1 MSAPFYEFGLIGDN
15 AGLMVALV
23 LGVGFG
29 FFLER
34 GGLGNALKLS
44 AQFYL
49 TDLTV
54 LKVMFSAIVTAMLG
68 LFWLSKI
75 GLVDLS
81 RVYLL
86 PTFVLPQLLGGAVF
100 GLGFVMGGLCPGTS
114 CVSASSGRIDGLA
127 LLGGMLFGIL
137 VFNEAFPLFSGFYYS
152 TDIGQVTIPQVLGV
166 SYGVMVFVV
175 VLAALA
181 SFHLAERLEMR
192 ARRSAGS
199 AV

>member
-1 MSAPFYEFGLIGDN
+1 MNAPLYEFGLISDN
-15 AGLMVALV
+15 VGLLVALA

-44 AQFYL
+44 SQFYL

-54 LKVMFSAIVTAMLG
+54 MKVMFSAIVTAMLG

-75 GLVDLS
+75 GLVDLA

-86 PTFVLPQLLGGAVF
+86 PTFILPQLVGGAVF
-100 GLGFVMGGLCPGTS
+100 GIGFVMGGLCPGTS
-114 CVSASSGRIDGLA
+114 CVAASSGRIDGLV
-127 LLGGMLFGIL
+127 LLAGMLFGIL
-137 VFNEAFPLFSGFYYS
+137 LFNEAFPLFSGFYYS
-152 TDIGQVTIPQVLGV
+152 SDLGQITIPQMLGV
-166 SYGVMVFVV
+166 SYGVMVFLV

-181 SFHLAERLEMR
+181 CFNLAERLEAK
-192 ARRSAGS
+192 ARRSNGGVA
-199 AV
+199 

>member
-1 MSAPFYEFGLIGDN
+1 MNAPLYEFGLISDN
-15 AGLMVALV
+15 VGLLVALA

-44 AQFYL
+44 TQFYL

-54 LKVMFSAIVTAMLG
+54 MKVMFSAIVTAMLG

-75 GLVDLS
+75 GLVDLA

-86 PTFVLPQLLGGAVF
+86 PTFILPQLVGGAVF
-100 GLGFVMGGLCPGTS
+100 GIGFVMGGLCPGTS
-114 CVSASSGRIDGLA
+114 CVAASSGRIDGLV
-127 LLGGMLFGIL
+127 LLAGMLFGIL
-137 VFNEAFPLFSGFYYS
+137 LFNEAFPLFSGFYYS
-152 TDIGQVTIPQVLGV
+152 SDLGQITIPQMLGV
-166 SYGVMVFVV
+166 SYGVMVFLV

-181 SFHLAERLEMR
+181 CFNLAERLEAK
-192 ARRSAGS
+192 ARRSNGGVA
-199 AV
+199 